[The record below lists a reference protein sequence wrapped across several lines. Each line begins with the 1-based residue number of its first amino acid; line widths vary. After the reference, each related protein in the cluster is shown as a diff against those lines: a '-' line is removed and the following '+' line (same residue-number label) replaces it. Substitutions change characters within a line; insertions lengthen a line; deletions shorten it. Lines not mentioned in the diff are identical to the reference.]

1 LPLSQSRSD
10 SKAGLAET
18 VVVAE
23 RWAGSS
29 VTLMLE
35 LMGKMSFSSR
45 FPQYL
50 MTAILL
56 GARPVLVTT
65 HSFPS
70 FPIAESSSHPPTHT
84 HTHTQTGTK
93 ETSNDDHNPLRKLEE
108 AEDKTCNDHNR
119 VSKLTCSVRVS
130 VQRRERSWRLLK
142 PLLRT
147 SACVHYDDEGTAV
160 RLFIHQY
167 PCTS

>member
-1 LPLSQSRSD
+1 MILRREETEVGEGRSTLPLSQSRSD

-84 HTHTQTGTK
+84 HTNWNKRNQ
-93 ETSNDDHNPLRKLEE
+93 
-108 AEDKTCNDHNR
+108 
-119 VSKLTCSVRVS
+119 
-130 VQRRERSWRLLK
+130 QR
-142 PLLRT
+142 
-147 SACVHYDDEGTAV
+147 
-160 RLFIHQY
+160 
-167 PCTS
+167 

>member
-1 LPLSQSRSD
+1 
-10 SKAGLAET
+10 
-18 VVVAE
+18 
-23 RWAGSS
+23 
-29 VTLMLE
+29 MLE

-84 HTHTQTGTK
+84 QTETK

-108 AEDKTCNDHNR
+108 AEDKTCNDHDP
-119 VSKLTCSVRVS
+119 VSKLTCSKCEFAT
-130 VQRRERSWRLLK
+130 ERKILAAFEASLENICMCAR
-142 PLLRT
+142 
-147 SACVHYDDEGTAV
+147 
-160 RLFIHQY
+160 
-167 PCTS
+167 